1 MTSTLRTEGKHLEI
15 PPIDLKAPSQTE
27 TATLALG
34 CFWGPDAQ
42 FGVTPGVVRTQ
53 VGYAGGRQPHPTYY
67 DLGDHIETVQ
77 IEFDP
82 KVTSYQQLLDIFWR
96 SHNPHK
102 PGWLRQ
108 YMSAIFYH
116 SNAQENLA
124 RETLERE
131 FKRTNREICTEIMP
145 YTKFNMAEGYHQKYH
160 LRQYRDLVKEYIKI
174 YPDENDFI
182 HSTSAARVNGYVA
195 GYGNLTNLYEEIE
208 SLGLSD
214 KGNEVLREIVLRFS
228 KQD

>member
-1 MTSTLRTEGKHLEI
+1 MTSILKNEEKHREI
-15 PPIDLKAPSQTE
+15 PPIDLKAPGQTE

-42 FGVTPGVVRTQ
+42 FGVTPGVIRTR
-53 VGYAGGRQPHPTYY
+53 VGYAGGRQPDPTYY

-82 KVTSYQQLLDIFWR
+82 MITSYQQLLDIFWR

-108 YMSAIFYH
+108 YMSAIFFH
-116 SNAQENLA
+116 NTSQENLA

-131 FKRTNREICTEIMP
+131 FKKTNREIFTEILP
-145 YTKFNMAEGYHQKYH
+145 YEKFYMAEGYHQKYY
-160 LRQYRDLVKEYIKI
+160 LRQHRDLVRDYIMI

-182 HSTSAARVNGYVA
+182 HSTSAARVNGYV
-195 GYGNLTNLYEEIE
+195 GGHGNLMTLEEEIE
-208 SLGLSD
+208 SLGLSER
-214 KGNEVLREIVLRFS
+214 GNEVLKEIVLRFS
-228 KQD
+228 K